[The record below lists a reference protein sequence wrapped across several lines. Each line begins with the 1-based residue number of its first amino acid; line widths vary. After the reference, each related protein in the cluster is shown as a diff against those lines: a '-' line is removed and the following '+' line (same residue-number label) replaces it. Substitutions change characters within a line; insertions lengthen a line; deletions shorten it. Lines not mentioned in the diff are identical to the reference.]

1 MHIRGAK
8 APTEAQ
14 NPGVKNN
21 QSTANTPGSRGQTAR
36 GRDVLLKNASPNAC
50 IEVSDQGAHTILRC
64 RRPILERAE
73 GVAAHPKSINMC
85 LPLVCLAMLF
95 FFDFIEF
102 LITNINK
109 HRQQPIRP
117 LNDWTGH
124 RQVHINA
131 ADGPFARQAIG
142 QTTRKAA
149 DNPAT
154 SRTTSSK
161 EVKSR
166 PEPL

>member
-36 GRDVLLKNASPNAC
+36 GRDVLLKNASPDAC

-73 GVAAHPKSINMC
+73 GVAAHPNDLNGLK
-85 LPLVCLAMLF
+85 PKHFLF
-95 FFDFIEF
+95 FLFYFIEF

>member
-1 MHIRGAK
+1 MEHRYALAATPQAFPASNAYYLRKEHANSIA
-8 APTEAQ
+8 APHRALR
-14 NPGVKNN
+14 VD
-21 QSTANTPGSRGQTAR
+21 S
-36 GRDVLLKNASPNAC
+36 LL
-50 IEVSDQGAHTILRC
+50 L
-64 RRPILERAE
+64 L
-73 GVAAHPKSINMC
+73 
-85 LPLVCLAMLF
+85 